1 VSILLDT
8 HIFLW
13 FVFAELQL
21 NAYARGLI
29 EDEANVKLLSMASVW
44 EMAVKHG
51 IGKLP
56 LTQPLDQ
63 FLAEQIERNGFHLL
77 PIEWDHLIR
86 VSSLPM
92 HHRDPFD
99 RLLIAQSLTE
109 NMAVVS
115 ADKAFDA
122 YSVTRLW

>member
-1 VSILLDT
+1 MSILLDT

-21 NAYARGLI
+21 NAYARVLI
-29 EDEANVKLLSMASVW
+29 EDQANVKFLSMASVW
-44 EMAVKHG
+44 EMAIKHG

-56 LTQPLDQ
+56 LTQPLDR
-63 FLAEQIERNGFHLL
+63 FLSEQIERNGFHLL
-77 PIEWDHLIR
+77 PIEWDYLIR

-99 RLLIAQSLTE
+99 RLIIAQSLTE
-109 NMAVVS
+109 NMTVVS

-122 YSVTRLW
+122 YGLTRLW